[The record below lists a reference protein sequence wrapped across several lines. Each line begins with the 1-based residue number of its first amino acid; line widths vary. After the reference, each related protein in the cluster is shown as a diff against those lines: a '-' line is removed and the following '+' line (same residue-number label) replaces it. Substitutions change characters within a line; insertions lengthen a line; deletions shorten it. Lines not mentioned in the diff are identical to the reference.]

1 MFHILP
7 ESDGNLICLK
17 VSGKLTDADYKAFI
31 PKIEDVIEEFGTAK
45 FYVDMLDLEGW
56 EWRAAWDD
64 FAFGIQHWSDFTKIA
79 MVGNKQWEELSAR
92 VADKIT
98 KADVRYFEESQA
110 AEALVWV
117 KS

>member
-7 ESDGNLICLK
+7 ESVDDLICIK

-31 PKIEDVIEEFGTAK
+31 PKVEAVIEEFGTIK

-64 FAFGIQHWSDFTKIA
+64 FAFGIKHWSDFSKLA
-79 MVGNKQWEELSAR
+79 MVGDQRWEELSAKI
-92 VADKIT
+92 ADKINQ
-98 KADVRYFEESQA
+98 ADVRYFEADQE
-110 AEALVWV
+110 AEALSWV
-117 KS
+117 RS